1 MTSASPRSVRNNAL
15 SAGPPN
21 GPEVPFS
28 VASPFL
34 EEIIFSITQ
43 GELETPDLT
52 SEMYVSSSESRSVSI
67 SISYLVI
74 LGKIKN

>member
-1 MTSASPRSVRNNAL
+1 SPRSVRNNAL

-28 VASPFL
+28 VATPFL
-34 EEIIFSITQ
+34 EEIMFSVTQ
-43 GELETPDLT
+43 GELEILGLR
-52 SEMYVSSSESRSVSI
+52 SEMYVSRSESRSVSI